1 MEIKI
6 KKINK
11 DARTPSYGH
20 PGDAGLDLYSLED
33 HKLLP
38 GKNHVFALGIAL
50 EIPGGYVGII
60 KDKSGLSARYQ
71 IHVLGGVFDSGYRG
85 EYLINLINL
94 GTKSYDF
101 KKGDK
106 IAQLIIF
113 PIVLAELKEA
123 KELSNTSRGEGRY
136 GSTGR

>member
-6 KKINK
+6 RKINK
-11 DARTPSYGH
+11 DAKIPSYAH
-20 PGDAGLDLYSLED
+20 PGDAGMDLFGLED
-33 HKLLP
+33 FKLMP
-38 GKNHVFALGIAL
+38 GKNHIFSLGIAL
-50 EIPGGYVGII
+50 EIPQGFVGIV
-60 KDKSGLSARYQ
+60 KDKSGLSAKYQ

-94 GTKSYDF
+94 GTKPYEF

-113 PIVLAELKEA
+113 PIASAELYET
-123 KELSNTSRGEGRY
+123 KELSNTSRGEGHY